1 MKKLLF
7 LLLTLLLISCS
18 GSLTGPY
25 NICVAKI
32 QYHTSSNC
40 DDSSK
45 EGIAFSPLE
54 ISGIITN
61 IESILSETEF
71 GECVLVNLGG
81 VFMETE
87 NDYPDNKKLWEV
99 YIVNDTDKSWRSIG
113 ENCIY

>member
-1 MKKLLF
+1 M
-7 LLLTLLLISCS
+7 
-18 GSLTGPY
+18 
-25 NICVAKI
+25 
-32 QYHTSSNC
+32 
-40 DDSSK
+40 
-45 EGIAFSPLE
+45 
-54 ISGIITN
+54 
-61 IESILSETEF
+61 SETEF